1 MRLRL
6 SAAAAL
12 ALSLA
17 ALWCIWCISD
27 SPVND
32 ISSARL
38 WPAFSRIPG
47 SAAPALL
54 LEFRKGYRRS
64 ARYGSLIGAQRLATR
79 NIIGA
84 NSRSKVQPPRQWL
97 AEGSSALRRVSLPRV
112 TAAGSDGRSTAPYTS
127 ERIRTIALLA
137 VGLLVIV
144 LMEVRRRRTRFRLRE
159 YAAIL
164 DALPAMVGY
173 WDAKLQCRFANKSYS
188 SHFGVKSRA
197 VRGIGIQAF
206 HGDELYRQISGHVE
220 AVMRGETLSF
230 EQTIAGRDGAAPSHF
245 LAQFVPD
252 RVAGRLR
259 GFYAVKHDI
268 TAITDDKHN
277 LAALAREREAL
288 LSTLHQHALVSVADA
303 RGRITDANSAF
314 CAISGY
320 SRDELI
326 GCDHR
331 VVSSGTHP
339 PEFWKGLWGSIG
351 KGKPW
356 RGEIC
361 NRAKDGSLYWVDS
374 IIAPFVGENGRI
386 TKYIS
391 IRNDVTAQK
400 EAQRRLSESETF
412 LERVEEVSGVGGFS
426 FNLTNDMIR
435 WTRQAHRLYEVETEF
450 IPSLEVDL
458 DFYSPEARAQL
469 REAIQAARESGTG
482 YDLDVAVKTAKGRAI
497 WVRLVGNVECEGGKP
512 VRIIGTM
519 QDITDRRAMNQRLQ
533 DATASAQKAN
543 MAKSEFL
550 ANMSHE
556 IRTPLNAVIGLG
568 YLLEQTNLSED
579 QRQFLTKIQFAGRA
593 LLGVI
598 NNVLDLSK
606 IEAGEM
612 LLEDEPFNLLELVQD
627 LSQMMAPQASAKGIE
642 LTVKTAIDLPRM
654 VKGDASRLRQMLTN
668 LVSNSIKF
676 TEVGQ
681 VSLDL
686 SGTIT
691 GADGVRLR
699 CEVRDSG
706 IGIEP
711 EALERLFTPFN
722 QADASTTRRFGGTG
736 LGLSI
741 TRRFVE
747 LMGGEIGVSSM
758 PAVGSTFWIEL
769 PLRCARSGDD
779 TSTGIRARSLQIFI
793 ADSVGDVPGGLGAMV
808 RALGWTA
815 QVAANCE
822 PLLQLIGD
830 NPPDTWPD
838 ALIIDERVL
847 DSGARQMVLDLM
859 GRYSPNECP
868 PIIVVTEF
876 LEPLVSC
883 EHFVRQSDL
892 VLVRPATSSA
902 LFNAV
907 NSAVWQRR
915 DGRERVMQSTIFD
928 EQRAQWL
935 VGVRVLAVDDSEIN
949 LEVVRR
955 ILEKQG
961 AIVTSCSDGKA
972 ALECVRVNHKQL
984 DIVLMDVQ
992 MPILDGNET
1001 ARRIRGELQLT
1012 TLPIVAL
1019 TAGALVNERQ
1029 RALEAGMNDFVS
1041 KPFNPRLLIRKVRRL
1056 VEHARGAPLPVIV
1069 LETQPLRQ
1077 TDGLPS
1083 IASIDPGVFRRIFG
1097 EEGALFNSV
1106 VARVLRDNASFEL
1119 PVTLAPDD
1127 HAGRTEL
1134 QRRAHKLKGS
1144 AGMIGATR
1152 LMRLAGAVEKALA
1165 DGRSNEVVERIL
1177 KQLASALAMLRVEAL
1192 PSLVAQLPLKVMVG
1206 PDITVERAVGAA
1218 GLDELRVLLDDHNL
1232 DAVEAFTVLA
1242 PHFKAALS
1250 ATRFERLREAIDSL
1264 DFPLGA
1270 QLLREARLP
1279 QAVSAV
1285 DAS

>member
-1 MRLRL
+1 
-6 SAAAAL
+6 
-12 ALSLA
+12 
-17 ALWCIWCISD
+17 
-27 SPVND
+27 
-32 ISSARL
+32 
-38 WPAFSRIPG
+38 
-47 SAAPALL
+47 
-54 LEFRKGYRRS
+54 
-64 ARYGSLIGAQRLATR
+64 
-79 NIIGA
+79 
-84 NSRSKVQPPRQWL
+84 
-97 AEGSSALRRVSLPRV
+97 
-112 TAAGSDGRSTAPYTS
+112 
-127 ERIRTIALLA
+127 
-137 VGLLVIV
+137 
-144 LMEVRRRRTRFRLRE
+144 
-159 YAAIL
+159 
-164 DALPAMVGY
+164 
-173 WDAKLQCRFANKSYS
+173 
-188 SHFGVKSRA
+188 
-197 VRGIGIQAF
+197 
-206 HGDELYRQISGHVE
+206 
-220 AVMRGETLSF
+220 
-230 EQTIAGRDGAAPSHF
+230 
-245 LAQFVPD
+245 
-252 RVAGRLR
+252 
-259 GFYAVKHDI
+259 
-268 TAITDDKHN
+268 
-277 LAALAREREAL
+277 
-288 LSTLHQHALVSVADA
+288 
-303 RGRITDANSAF
+303 
-314 CAISGY
+314 
-320 SRDELI
+320 
-326 GCDHR
+326 
-331 VVSSGTHP
+331 
-339 PEFWKGLWGSIG
+339 
-351 KGKPW
+351 
-356 RGEIC
+356 
-361 NRAKDGSLYWVDS
+361 VDS

-391 IRNDVTAQK
+391 IRNDITAHK

-426 FNLTNDMIR
+426 FNLTNDVIR
-435 WTRQAHRLYEVETEF
+435 WTRQAHRLYGVETDF
-450 IPSLEVDL
+450 VPSLDVDL
-458 DFYSPEARAQL
+458 GFYSPEARTQL
-469 REAIQAARESGTG
+469 KEAIRAARESGTG
-482 YDLDVAVKTAKGRAI
+482 YDLEVSVKTAKGRAI
-497 WVRLVGNVECEGGKP
+497 WVRLVGNVECEAGKP

-519 QDITDRRAMNQRLQ
+519 QDITDRRAMNQKLQ

-699 CEVRDSG
+699 CEVKDSG
-706 IGIEP
+706 IGIQP

-747 LMGGEIGVSSM
+747 LMGGEIGVSST

-769 PLRCARSGDD
+769 PLRRVHGSDD
-779 TSTGIRARSLQIFI
+779 ASTGSRPRSLQIFI
-793 ADSVGDVPGGLGAMV
+793 ADTAGDVPGALGAMV
-808 RALGWTA
+808 RALGWSS

-822 PLLQLIGD
+822 PLLNLIGD

-847 DSGARQMVLDLM
+847 DSGTRQMMLDLM
-859 GRYSPNECP
+859 RRCSPNECP
-868 PIIVVTEF
+868 PIIVMTEF
-876 LEPLVSC
+876 FKPLVSC
-883 EHFVRQSDL
+883 EHFVRPSDL
-892 VLVRPATSSA
+892 VLVRPTTSSA

-915 DGRERVMQSTIFD
+915 DGPERVMQSTIFD

-972 ALECVRVNHKQL
+972 ALECVRENHEQL

-1001 ARRIRGELQLT
+1001 ARRIRGELRLMM
-1012 TLPIVAL
+1012 LPIVAL

-1029 RALEAGMNDFVS
+1029 RALEAGMDDFVS

-1069 LETQPLRQ
+1069 LEVRSSHQ

-1083 IASIDPGVFRRIFG
+1083 MSSIDPGVFRRIFG
-1097 EEGALFNSV
+1097 DEAALFNSV
-1106 VARVLRDNASFEL
+1106 VARVLRDNTNLEL
-1119 PVTLAPDD
+1119 PVALAPDD
-1127 HAGRTEL
+1127 RAARTEL

-1152 LMRLAGAVEKALA
+1152 LMRLAGAVEKALI

-1177 KQLASALAMLRVEAL
+1177 KQLASALVMLRAEAS
-1192 PSLVAQLPLKVMVG
+1192 PSRVGQLPLDVIVG
-1206 PDITVERAVGAA
+1206 PDSTGGRAVGAA
-1218 GLDELRVLLDDHNL
+1218 DLDELSALLDDHNL
-1232 DAVEAFTVLA
+1232 GAVDAFIVLA
-1242 PHFKAALS
+1242 PHFKTALS
-1250 ATRFERLREAIDSL
+1250 AARFERLQEAIDNL

-1270 QLLREARLP
+1270 QLLREARQPL
-1279 QAVSAV
+1279 AVSAV
-1285 DAS
+1285 DA

>member
-1 MRLRL
+1 MRVRL
-6 SAAAAL
+6 GAAVAI
-12 ALSLA
+12 ALSLG
-17 ALWCIWCISD
+17 ALWSIWD
-27 SPVND
+27 TNDGPVD
-32 ISSARL
+32 GTPLARR
-38 WPAFSRIPG
+38 WPASWWIPD
-47 SAAPALL
+47 SAAPVLL
-54 LEFRKGYRRS
+54 LEIRKGYRRS
-64 ARYGSLIGAQRLATR
+64 APHSSLIGAQRLATR
-79 NIIGA
+79 DFIGMNI
-84 NSRSKVQPPRQWL
+84 RSEVRPPRQWRP
-97 AEGSSALRRVSLPRV
+97 EGSSALRRVSLLRV
-112 TAAGSDGRSTAPYTS
+112 TAAESDRRPAALFTPD
-127 ERIRTIALLA
+127 EIRTIALLA

-144 LMEVRRRRTRFRLRE
+144 LIEVRGRRTRFRLRE
-159 YAAIL
+159 CAAIL

-173 WDAKLQCRFANKSYS
+173 WDAKLRCRYANKSYLS
-188 SHFGVKSRA
+188 YFGIESRA
-197 VRGIGIQAF
+197 VPGIGIQAF
-206 HGDELYRQISGHVE
+206 HGDVLYGQIVGHVE
-220 AVMRGETLSF
+220 AVLRGETLSF
-230 EQTIAGRDGAAPSHF
+230 EQTIAGRDGTAPSHF
-245 LAQFVPD
+245 LAHYVPD
-252 RVAGRLR
+252 LVAGRMR

-268 TAITDDKHN
+268 TTITEDKHN
-277 LAALAREREAL
+277 LAALARENEGL
-288 LSTLHQHALVSVADA
+288 LSTLNQHALVSVADA
-303 RGRITDANSAF
+303 RGQITDANSAF

-326 GCDHR
+326 GRDHR

-339 PEFWKGLWGSIG
+339 PEFWKGLWGTIG
-351 KGKPW
+351 KGEPW

-426 FNLTNDMIR
+426 FDLTNDVIR
-435 WTRQAHRLYEVETEF
+435 WTRQAYRLYEVEAEYV
-450 IPSLEVDL
+450 PSLDIDL
-458 DFYSPEARAQL
+458 GFYSPEARTQL
-469 REAIQAARESGTG
+469 NEAIRAARKSGRG
-482 YDLDVAVKTAKGRAI
+482 YDLELPVKTAKGRAI
-497 WVRLVGNVECEGGKP
+497 WVRLVGTVECKGGKP
-512 VRIIGTM
+512 VRITGTM
-519 QDITDRRAMNQRLQ
+519 QDITDRRAMNQKLQ

-612 LLEDEPFNLLELVQD
+612 LLEEEPLNLLELVQD

-642 LTVKTAIDLPRM
+642 LTVQTASDLPRM

-668 LVSNSIKF
+668 LVSNAIKF
-676 TEVGQ
+676 TEIGQ
-681 VSLDL
+681 VSLDV

-711 EALERLFTPFN
+711 EAIERLFTPFN

-747 LMGGEIGVSSM
+747 LMGGEIGVSSI

-769 PLRCARSGDD
+769 PLRCARSGDE
-779 TSTGIRARSLQIFI
+779 TSTGSHARSLQIFI
-793 ADSVGDVPGGLGAMV
+793 ADTAGDVPGALGAMV
-808 RALGWTA
+808 RALGWSA

-822 PLLQLIGD
+822 PLLQLIGG
-830 NPPDTWPD
+830 NLPDAWPD

-847 DSGARQMVLDLM
+847 DSAARQMMLDLM
-859 GRYSPNECP
+859 RRFSPNKCP

-876 LEPLVSC
+876 FKPLASC
-883 EHFVRQSDL
+883 GHFVRQSDL

-915 DGRERVMQSTIFD
+915 DGRERVMQSTMFD

-972 ALECVRVNHKQL
+972 ALECVRENHKRL

-1056 VEHARGAPLPVIV
+1056 VEYAQGAPLPVV
-1069 LETQPLRQ
+1069 MLEVHPLRQ

-1083 IASIDPGVFRRIFG
+1083 MPSIDPSVFHRIFG
-1097 EEGALFNSV
+1097 DEVALFKSV

-1119 PVTLAPDD
+1119 PVTLASDD

-1134 QRRAHKLKGS
+1134 QRRAHKLKGG
-1144 AGMIGATR
+1144 AGMIGATG
-1152 LMRLAGAVEKALA
+1152 LMRLAGAVEKALI
-1165 DGRSNEVVERIL
+1165 DGRSSDVVRRIL
-1177 KQLASALAMLRVEAL
+1177 KQLASALMMLRVEASPL
-1192 PSLVAQLPLKVMVG
+1192 LVAQPPLKEIVG
-1206 PDITVERAVGAA
+1206 PDSTVDRAVGATE
-1218 GLDELRVLLDDHNL
+1218 LDELCALLDDHNL
-1232 DAVEAFTVLA
+1232 YAVDAFIVLA

-1279 QAVSAV
+1279 QAVRAVSA
-1285 DAS
+1285 